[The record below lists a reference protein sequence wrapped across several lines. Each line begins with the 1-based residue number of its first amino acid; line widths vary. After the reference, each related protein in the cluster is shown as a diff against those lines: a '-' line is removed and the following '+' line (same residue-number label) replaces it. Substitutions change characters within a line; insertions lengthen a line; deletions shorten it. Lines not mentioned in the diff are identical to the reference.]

1 MMFRLILTEKLRYP
15 RHVSAEA
22 REIISKLMNK
32 NPDRRLG
39 SVSDVDEVME
49 QPFFAPIDWSDL
61 QRKRITP
68 PFKPEV
74 SVVLAIIT
82 SDTVIY
88 NITLSSTVDR

>member
-61 QRKRITP
+61 QKKRITP

>member
-61 QRKRITP
+61 QKKRITP

-82 SDTVIY
+82 SDSH
-88 NITLSSTVDR
+88 L

>member
-74 SVVLAIIT
+74 SVVLAIII

>member
-74 SVVLAIIT
+74 SVVLAIIL
-82 SDTVIY
+82 SVTVIY

>member
-1 MMFRLILTEKLRYP
+1 MVMFVTTK
-15 RHVSAEA
+15 

-61 QRKRITP
+61 QKKRITP

-74 SVVLAIIT
+74 CKC
-82 SDTVIY
+82 
-88 NITLSSTVDR
+88 